1 MVCASLSLEYK
12 PSNIMKK
19 TILYSLVL
27 LFSATLLNAQENWI
41 RFKDY
46 PIDIVIDVT
55 QDSDLNDTPFVFI
68 NRQGQA
74 SNYVIPVK
82 LESQTY
88 ENIPNMDIKVKSIA
102 ASYDNKDRLMLYLRG
117 KIDMSCC
124 YPSPITLEF
133 YDHNRNLIQIAK
145 TDKSGNFKVKSI
157 NGNMM
162 EISKGRIKFN
172 FSKVMSF
179 DGNADIRNA
188 EVVVYKKLI
197 DEQFESSQKGT
208 LTTTSR

>member
-1 MVCASLSLEYK
+1 
-12 PSNIMKK
+12 MKK
-19 TILYSLVL
+19 LILLTVT
-27 LFSATLLNAQENWI
+27 LFTAFLINAQENWI

-46 PIDIVIDVT
+46 PIDIVIDVN
-55 QDSDLNDTPFVFI
+55 QDSDLNDTPFVFV
-68 NRQGQA
+68 NREDQA

-88 ENIPNMDIKVKSIA
+88 ETISNMDIKITSIA

-124 YPSPITLEF
+124 YPAPITLEF

-197 DEQFESSQKGT
+197 DEQFESSQKGV
-208 LTTTSR
+208 LTTTAK

>member
-1 MVCASLSLEYK
+1 
-12 PSNIMKK
+12 MKK
-19 TILYSLVL
+19 LILLTVT
-27 LFSATLLNAQENWI
+27 LFTAFLINAQENWI

-46 PIDIVIDVT
+46 PIDIVIDVN
-55 QDSDLNDTPFVFI
+55 QDSDLNDTPFVFV
-68 NRQGQA
+68 NREDQA

-88 ENIPNMDIKVKSIA
+88 ETISNMDIKITSIA

-124 YPSPITLEF
+124 YPAPITLEF

-145 TDKSGNFKVKSI
+145 TDTSGNFKVKSI

-197 DEQFESSQKGT
+197 DEQFESSQKGV
-208 LTTTSR
+208 LTTTAK

>member
-1 MVCASLSLEYK
+1 
-12 PSNIMKK
+12 MKK
-19 TILYSLVL
+19 LI
-27 LFSATLLNAQENWI
+27 LFSFALFIAFLMNAQEDWI

-46 PIDIVIDVT
+46 PIDLVIDVT
-55 QDSDLNDTPFVFI
+55 EDSNLNDTPFVFI
-68 NRQGQA
+68 NRKGQA

-88 ENIPNMDIKVKSIA
+88 ENISNMDIKVKSIA
-102 ASYDNKDRLMLYLRG
+102 ASYDSKDRLMLYLRG

-124 YPSPITLEF
+124 YPAPITLEF
-133 YDHNRNLIQIAK
+133 YDYHRNLIQIAK
-145 TDKSGNFKVKSI
+145 TDKFGNFKVKSI

-172 FSKVMSF
+172 FSKVVSF

-188 EVVVYKKLI
+188 NVVVYKKLI
-197 DEQFESSQKGT
+197 DEQFEASQKGK
-208 LTTTSR
+208 LTSTSK

>member
-1 MVCASLSLEYK
+1 
-12 PSNIMKK
+12 
-19 TILYSLVL
+19 
-27 LFSATLLNAQENWI
+27 LLNAQENWI

-46 PIDIVIDVT
+46 PTDIVIDVT
-55 QDSDLNDTPFVFI
+55 KDSNLNDTPFVFI
-68 NRQGQA
+68 NREDQ
-74 SNYVIPVK
+74 SFNYIIPVK
-82 LESQTY
+82 LESQIY
-88 ENIPNMDIKVKSIA
+88 KSISNMDIKITSIA
-102 ASYDNKDRLMLYLRG
+102 ASYDQKDRLMLYLRG

-133 YDHNRNLIQIAK
+133 YDHKSNLIQIAK

-188 EVVVYKKLI
+188 QVVVYKKLI
-197 DEQFESSQKGT
+197 DEQFESSQNGKV
-208 LTTTSR
+208 TTTSR

>member
-1 MVCASLSLEYK
+1 
-12 PSNIMKK
+12 MKK
-19 TILYSLVL
+19 LILLTVT
-27 LFSATLLNAQENWI
+27 LFTAFLISAQENWI

-46 PIDIVIDVT
+46 PIDIVIDVN
-55 QDSDLNDTPFVFI
+55 QDSDLNDTPFVFV
-68 NRQGQA
+68 NREDQA

-88 ENIPNMDIKVKSIA
+88 ETISNMDIKITSIA

-124 YPSPITLEF
+124 YPAPITLEF

-197 DEQFESSQKGT
+197 DEQFESSQKGV
-208 LTTTSR
+208 LTTTAK